1 MLFKMAVCGGLMMI
15 WSVLY
20 ADEAANHPPESIEST
35 ELASFF
41 TYAPKVQTAIELLLT
56 LARQNL
62 TYQYASADP
71 RVGGMDCSGTIFY
84 VLTTLGIKDVPR
96 SADLQYEWVTAQGQ
110 FYPVPESAQSIDAPE
125 FAHLYPGDLLFW
137 SGTYSIAR
145 SNNVTH
151 VMMYIGRNQA
161 GQPLMAG
168 ASNGRT
174 YQGRKID
181 GVSVFDFKVPEKES
195 RGHLLGYGCVPHLN
209 CEVAN
214 KLRP

>member
-1 MLFKMAVCGGLMMI
+1 MLFKIVFCGSLMII
-15 WSVLY
+15 WSALY
-20 ADEAANHPPESIEST
+20 ADEPENQAPESIEST

-41 TYAPKVQTAIELLLT
+41 TYSPKVQTVIELLLT

-62 TYQYASADP
+62 TYQYTSADP
-71 RVGGMDCSGTIFY
+71 KAGGMDCSGTIFY
-84 VLTTLGIKDVPR
+84 VLTTLGIKNVPR
-96 SADLQYEWVTAQGQ
+96 SADLQYEWVATQGQ
-110 FYPVPESAQSIDAPE
+110 FYPVPENTKSINEPE
-125 FAHLYPGDLLFW
+125 FAHLHPGDLLFW

-161 GQPLMAG
+161 GQSLMAG

-174 YQGRKID
+174 YQGKKID

-195 RGHLLGYGCVPHLN
+195 RGHFLGYGCVPHLN
-209 CEVAN
+209 CEGT
-214 KLRP
+214 L